1 MSEVHAVAVPPDV
14 VRPGDAP
21 PDVERYRELDGLRA
35 LAVISVFLFHIVPGA
50 PALFARGPD
59 VSFELF
65 GSTIV
70 PPTRVFDYVFHLN
83 VGVQVFF
90 VLSGFLITSMYV
102 RPWFAHEPTP
112 EALPYAF
119 RRAMRIFP
127 AYGLVLFGG
136 GVTWFGLGE
145 IDFASPFA
153 MIRHA
158 TLTYLYF
165 PERWVAE
172 FGGVDYGGLSVS
184 WSLVAE
190 VTFYAFVPFWMGALR
205 WRTSRSGGAS
215 DPQAYRR
222 AVTMAGGCIPVG
234 VVCVFVFTY
243 HTPWAT
249 EVPFGGLITVFG
261 AGLVSLGAGM
271 VLAVV
276 VAGASPSTRQ
286 RLRAL
291 GERMGWWW
299 GGAGLLLIVLAW
311 PEFPYLQ
318 ASSAQQTWQ
327 RLMQPVIATML
338 VAPLVLAPGA
348 DSIVQR
354 ALRHRS
360 LVWIGTISYGVYL
373 WHTVVIGKLLAD
385 HPIFDRG
392 FWGASTVVGMAA
404 AVTVLL
410 AAASWYLVERP
421 LLAWSRSR
429 FARSKRRES
438 SPTLADS

>member
-1 MSEVHAVAVPPDV
+1 MNDLHAGPPESA
-14 VRPGDAP
+14 RSSAP
-21 PDVERYRELDGLRA
+21 PSEVERYRELDGLRA
-35 LAVISVFLFHIVPGA
+35 LAVIAGFLFHIVPAA

-59 VSFELF
+59 VSFEWF

-90 VLSGFLITSMYV
+90 VLSGFLITSMYI
-102 RPWFAHEPTP
+102 RPWFSGQATP
-112 EALPYAF
+112 AALPYAF
-119 RRAMRIFP
+119 RRAARIFP
-127 AYGLVLFGG
+127 AYWLVLFVG

-145 IDFASPFA
+145 IDFASRSA

-190 VTFYAFVPFWMGALR
+190 VTFYAFVPLWMAALR
-205 WRTSRSGGAS
+205 WRAGSS
-215 DPQAYRR
+215 RR
-222 AVTMAGGCIPVG
+222 ATDPLAFRRAMTMAAGCIPIG
-234 VVCVFVFTY
+234 VACVFVFTY

-249 EVPFGGLITVFG
+249 EVPLGGLITVFG

-276 VAGASPSTRQ
+276 VAGSRPAVHR
-286 RLRAL
+286 RL
-291 GERMGWWW
+291 GELGTRTGWWW
-299 GGAGLLLIVLAW
+299 GGAGLLFIVLAW
-311 PEFPYLQ
+311 PDFPYLQ

-327 RLMQPVIATML
+327 RLMQPIIATLL
-338 VAPLVLAPGA
+338 VTPLVLAPGA
-348 DSIVQR
+348 RTVVHR
-354 ALRHRS
+354 TLRHRG
-360 LVWIGTISYGVYL
+360 LVWIGTISYGIYL
-373 WHTVVIGKLLAD
+373 WHTVVIGKLVED

-392 FWGASTVVGMAA
+392 FWGASAIVVAAA
-404 AVTVLL
+404 AVTLVL

-429 FARSKRRES
+429 FGRSKGRGP
-438 SPTLADS
+438 SPTLAPS